1 MKEGAVKSVS
11 GDAPQQPGWLSR
23 IHCSYEQIQPYTLLL
38 ALAVVWIL
46 ATYLTG
52 GVFLESRN
60 FSNLMRQMAVTGIL
74 SIGMLMVIV
83 SSHIDL
89 SIGSLVGL
97 TGMAAAIVQ
106 ANAGHGLIVSL
117 LSAIVLGLLIGAF
130 QGALIAYIEI
140 PSFIVTLGGL
150 LAWRGA
156 TKGISRGETIPLR
169 LAHFQAIGQ
178 EYLPTPIGALLAVLA
193 IMGIAGAV
201 LWRNRTRR
209 RLALPTW
216 GPLQMAARI
225 AIPAVFVAALTFGL
239 NAYAGI
245 PVPVLIFLV
254 IALFGAFLMRH
265 TVFGRYLYAIGGNAD
280 AARLSGINLRWLV
293 LIVFSLMGALSGI
306 AGILYTSRV
315 GSASPD
321 AGLLLELDAIAACV
335 IGGTSLMGGRGTVI
349 GACLGA
355 LLMASLDNGMSL
367 RNVPDF
373 MQDIAKGGILV
384 TAVAVDMISRRR
396 RPR

>member
-1 MKEGAVKSVS
+1 MREEAPKSVLENAS
-11 GDAPQQPGWLSR
+11 QRAGWLAKL
-23 IHCSYEQIQPYTLLL
+23 HLSYEQIQPYTLLL
-38 ALAVVWIL
+38 ALAAVWIV

-52 GVFLESRN
+52 GVFLEPRN

-97 TGMAAAIVQ
+97 TGMTAAIVQ
-106 ANAGHGLIVSL
+106 ANAGHGLVISL
-117 LSAIVLGLLIGAF
+117 LSAVLLGLLIGAF
-130 QGALIAYIEI
+130 QGALTAYIGV

-156 TKGISRGETIPLR
+156 TKGISGGETIPLR

-178 EYLPTPIGALLAVLA
+178 EYLPASVGTLLAVLA
-193 IMGIAGAV
+193 IVGIAGMA
-201 LWRNRTRR
+201 LWRNQARK
-209 RLALPTW
+209 RLSLPAW
-216 GPLQMAARI
+216 SAAQVAVRI
-225 AIPAVFVAALTFGL
+225 IVPSVFLATLTFGL
-239 NAYAGI
+239 NSYAGVPI
-245 PVPVLIFLV
+245 PVLIFLV
-254 IALFGAFLMRH
+254 IALLGAFLMRN

-280 AARLSGINLRWLV
+280 AARLSGINLRWQVLV
-293 LIVFSLMGALSGI
+293 VFSLMGALSGI

-384 TAVAVDMISRRR
+384 TAVAIDMMSRRR
-396 RPR
+396 RY

>member
-1 MKEGAVKSVS
+1 MREELSKQAPTASQPSGAGRK
-11 GDAPQQPGWLSR
+11 LNF
-23 IHCSYEQIQPYTLLL
+23 SYEKIQPYTLVL
-38 ALAVVWIL
+38 ALAAVWIV
-46 ATYLTG
+46 AGYLTG
-52 GVFLESRN
+52 GVFLEPRN

-83 SSHIDL
+83 SAQIDL

-97 TGMAAAIVQ
+97 TGMTAAIVQ
-106 ANAGHGLIVSL
+106 ATASHGVITTLF
-117 LSAIVLGLLIGAF
+117 SAILLGLLIGAF
-130 QGALIAYIEI
+130 QGSLVAYLQI

-156 TKGISRGETIPLR
+156 TKGISSGETIPLR
-169 LAHFQAIGQ
+169 LARLQAIGQ
-178 EYLPTPIGALLAVLA
+178 DYLPVPAGNLLAGFVIVA
-193 IMGIAGAV
+193 IIAV
-201 LWRNRTRR
+201 VFWRNRTRK
-209 RLALPTW
+209 RLALPVW
-216 GPLQMAARI
+216 SVWQLLLRI
-225 AIPAVFVAALTFGL
+225 VQPSFFVVAITFAL
-239 NAYAGI
+239 NSYSGI

-254 IALFGAFLMRH
+254 IALFGAFLMRN

-280 AARLSGINLRWLV
+280 AARLSGINLRWLT
-293 LIVFSLMGALSGI
+293 LMVFCLMGALSGI

-335 IGGTSLMGGRGTVI
+335 IGGASLMGGRGTVI

-373 MQDIAKGGILV
+373 MQDIVKGGILV
-384 TAVAVDMISRRR
+384 AAVAVDMVSRRR
-396 RPR
+396 RY